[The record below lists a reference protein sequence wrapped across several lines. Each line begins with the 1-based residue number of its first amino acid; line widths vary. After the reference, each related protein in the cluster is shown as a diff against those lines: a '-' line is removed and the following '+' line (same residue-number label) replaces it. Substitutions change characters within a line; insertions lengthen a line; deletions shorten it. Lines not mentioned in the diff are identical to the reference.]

1 MSTSVSGPPSGG
13 RLPDG
18 FVVRVNRRTHVADR
32 GATLVGG
39 VPTRVLYLAA
49 VARGLLE
56 RDAAGGQRLVVRS
69 ATTAALAERLL
80 EAGIADP
87 VVGEL
92 PDPVLVDGVLAQAE
106 AVVPADTGS
115 SESLTAVTVVVPAH
129 DRPDAVARLLA
140 SIPRSVPVIVV
151 DDRSQNPAAVRR
163 VVEKHGA
170 RLIALPENLGPAG
183 ARNAG
188 LAAVTTPF
196 VAFIDSD
203 MVIDADTLP
212 LLLRHFSDPTVGL
225 VAPRVAGLEPADG
238 PNWITRYEAAR
249 SSLDLGAEP
258 SIVRPGAKVSWLPAA
273 CLVARTAAI
282 GDGFTPGMRV
292 AEDVDLVWR
301 LCESGWRV
309 RYEPAVEARH
319 EHRRTVLDWL
329 GRKAYYGTGA
339 DLLAQR
345 HGDTVAPAVYTPWTL
360 VFVGALLAQRRWSLP
375 VAAGAAVVAAV
386 RIGSRLRPTPDRWR
400 IAARLTGQGSLAAT
414 AQTAEL
420 LTRHWWPLA
429 LAGSLVSR
437 RVRRATVVAA
447 AADAVY
453 EHRRTRTGMG
463 LLLFAV
469 ARRLDDLAY
478 GAGVWWGALRAR
490 STRSLRPVVRVRS
503 RLR

>member
-1 MSTSVSGPPSGG
+1 MTG

-18 FVVRVNRRTHVADR
+18 FVVRLNRRIHVADH

-39 VPTRVLYLAA
+39 VPTRVLYLTA

-56 RDAAGGQRLVVRS
+56 RDETGAQRLIVRS
-69 ATTAALAERLL
+69 ATTAALTERLL

-92 PDPVLVDGVLAQAE
+92 PDPLPVDPLPVDPLA
-106 AVVPADTGS
+106 
-115 SESLTAVTVVVPAH
+115 AVTVVVPAH
-129 DRPDAVARLLA
+129 DRPDAVARLLG

-163 VVEKHGA
+163 VVERHGA

-212 LLLRHFSDPTVGL
+212 LLLRHFSDPRVGL
-225 VAPRVAGLEPADG
+225 VAPRIAGLEPTDG

-273 CLVARTAAI
+273 CLVARTAALTDSAI
-282 GDGFTPGMRV
+282 GVGFAPGLRV

-301 LCESGWRV
+301 LCAAGWRV

-319 EHRRTVLDWL
+319 EHRRTVCDWL

-339 DLLAQR
+339 DLLAAR
-345 HGDTVAPAVYTPWTL
+345 HGDAVAPAVYTSWTL

-375 VAAGAAVVAAV
+375 VAAGAAAVATV
-386 RIGSRLRPTPDRWR
+386 RIGWRLRPTPDRWR
-400 IAARLTGQGSLAAT
+400 IAARLAGQGALSAT

-429 LAGSLVSR
+429 LAGSLLSR

-447 AADAVY
+447 VADAVY

-463 LLLFAV
+463 LLSFAL

-478 GAGVWWGALRAR
+478 GAGVWWGALRAGSNR
-490 STRSLRPVVRVRS
+490 ALRPVVRVRS

>member
-1 MSTSVSGPPSGG
+1 MSESSPAAASGA

-18 FVVRVNRRTHVADR
+18 FVVRLNRRTHVADD
-32 GATLVGG
+32 GSTLVGG
-39 VPTRVLYLAA
+39 VPTRVLYLTAA
-49 VARGLLE
+49 ARTMLSGGRLTVSS
-56 RDAAGGQRLVVRS
+56 AA
-69 ATTAALAERLL
+69 TAALAERLL
-80 EAGIADP
+80 DAGIADP
-87 VVGEL
+87 VVAEL
-92 PDPVLVDGVLAQAE
+92 PDLGA
-106 AVVPADTGS
+106 ADP
-115 SESLTAVTVVVPAH
+115 LTAVTVVVPAH
-129 DRPDAVARLLA
+129 DRPEAVARLLA
-140 SIPRSVPVIVV
+140 SIPRSVPVVVV
-151 DDRSQNPAAVRR
+151 DDHSRNPVAVRR
-163 VVEKHGA
+163 VVERHGA
-170 RLIALPENLGPAG
+170 RLIALPENRGPAG

-212 LLLRHFSDPTVGL
+212 LLLRHFGDPRVGL

-258 SIVRPGAKVSWLPAA
+258 ANVRPGAKVSWLPAA
-273 CLVARTAAI
+273 CLVARTAAL
-282 GDGFTPGMRV
+282 GRGFSPGMRV

-301 LCESGWRV
+301 LCEAGWRV

-319 EHRRTVLDWL
+319 EHRRTVRDWL

-339 DLLAQR
+339 DTLAAR
-345 HGDTVAPAVYTPWTL
+345 HGDAVAPAVYTPWTL
-360 VFVGALLAQRRWSLP
+360 VFVGALLAQRRWSVP
-375 VAAGAAVVAAV
+375 VAGAAAVVAAV
-386 RIGSRLRPTPDRWR
+386 RIGSRLRATPDRTR
-400 IAARLTGQGSLAAT
+400 IAVRLTGQGALAAT

-420 LTRHWWPLA
+420 LTRHWWPVA
-429 LAGSLVSR
+429 LVGSIVSR

-447 AADAVY
+447 VADAVY

-463 LLLFAV
+463 LLSFAL

-490 STRSLRPVVRVRS
+490 SSRALRPVVRVRS
-503 RLR
+503 RIR

>member
-1 MSTSVSGPPSGG
+1 MSG

-18 FVVRVNRRTHVADR
+18 FVVRLNRRTHVADR

-39 VPTRVLYLAA
+39 VPTRVLYLTAL
-49 VARGLLE
+49 ARALLE
-56 RDAAGGQRLVVRS
+56 PDRAHRDRLVVRS
-69 ATTAALAERLL
+69 AASAALAERLL

-87 VVGEL
+87 VVAEL
-92 PDPVLVDGVLAQAE
+92 PDPHGSAAGEPLA
-106 AVVPADTGS
+106 
-115 SESLTAVTVVVPAH
+115 AVTVVVPAH
-129 DRPDAVARLLA
+129 DRPEAVARLLA
-140 SIPRSVPVIVV
+140 SIPASVPVIVV
-151 DDRSQNPAAVRR
+151 DDASQRPTAVRR
-163 VVEKHGA
+163 VVEQHGG
-170 RLIALPENLGPAG
+170 RLIALRQNVGPAG

-212 LLLRHFSDPTVGL
+212 LLLRHFSDPRVGL
-225 VAPRVAGLEPADG
+225 VAPRVAGLEPAEG

-249 SSLDLGAEP
+249 SSLDLGSEP
-258 SIVRPGAKVSWLPAA
+258 ANVRPGAKVSWLPAA
-273 CLVARTAAI
+273 CLVARTEAI
-282 GDGFTPGMRV
+282 GIGFTPGMRV

-301 LCESGWRV
+301 LVDAGWRV

-339 DLLAQR
+339 DDLAAR

-375 VAAGAAVVAAV
+375 VAVGAAAVAAV
-386 RIGSRLRPTPDRWR
+386 RIGSRLRPTPDRAR
-400 IAARLTGQGSLAAT
+400 IALRLTGQGALAAA
-414 AQTAEL
+414 AQSAEL

-429 LAGSLVSR
+429 VVGSFASR
-437 RVRRATVVAA
+437 RLRRATVVAA
-447 AADAVY
+447 VADAVY
-453 EHRRTRTGMG
+453 EHRRTETGMG
-463 LLLFAV
+463 LLTFAV

-478 GAGVWWGALRAR
+478 GAGLWWGAVRAR
-490 STRSLRPVVRVRS
+490 SIRALRPVVRLRS

>member
-1 MSTSVSGPPSGG
+1 MSERLLEPAAADGQ
-13 RLPDG
+13 LPDG
-18 FVVRVNRRTHVADR
+18 FVVRLNRRTHVAD
-32 GATLVGG
+32 GGGTIVGG
-39 VPTRVLYLAA
+39 APTRVLYLTAA
-49 VARGLLE
+49 ARTMLS
-56 RDAAGGQRLVVRS
+56 GGRLAVS
-69 ATTAALAERLL
+69 SPATAALAERLID
-80 EAGIADP
+80 AGIADP
-87 VVGEL
+87 VVEDL
-92 PDPVLVDGVLAQAE
+92 PDLGVPDL
-106 AVVPADTGS
+106 
-115 SESLTAVTVVVPAH
+115 LTAVTVVVPAH
-129 DRPDAVARLLA
+129 DRPEAVARLLG

-163 VVEKHGA
+163 VVERHGA
-170 RLIALPENLGPAG
+170 RLIALPENRGPAG

-212 LLLRHFSDPTVGL
+212 LLLRHFSDPRLGL
-225 VAPRVAGLEPADG
+225 VAPRIAGLEPADG

-258 SIVRPGAKVSWLPAA
+258 SIVRPGARVSWLPAA
-273 CLVARTAAI
+273 CLIARTAALTDPAI
-282 GDGFTPGMRV
+282 GVGFSPGMRV

-301 LCESGWRV
+301 LCDAGWRV

-319 EHRRTVLDWL
+319 EHRRTVRDWL

-360 VFVGALLAQRRWSLP
+360 VLVVALLAQRRWSLP
-375 VAAGAAVVAAV
+375 VAAGAAAVAAV
-386 RIGSRLRPTPDRWR
+386 RIGTRLRPTQHRTR
-400 IAARLTGQGSLAAT
+400 IALRLTGQGALAAT

-420 LTRHWWPLA
+420 LSRHWWPLA
-429 LAGSLVSR
+429 VVGSLLSR

-453 EHRRTRTGMG
+453 EHARTRTGMG
-463 LLLFAV
+463 LLSFAL

-478 GAGVWWGALRAR
+478 GAGVWWGAVRAGSSR
-490 STRSLRPVVRVRS
+490 ALRPVVRVRS
-503 RLR
+503 RIR

>member
-1 MSTSVSGPPSGG
+1 VTAPRNVSGARG

-18 FVVRVNRRTHVADR
+18 FVVQLNRRTHVADL

-39 VPTRVLYLAA
+39 APTRVLYLTAA
-49 VARGLLE
+49 ARTMLS
-56 RDAAGGQRLVVRS
+56 GGRLVVSS
-69 ATTAALAERLL
+69 ASTAVLAERLID
-80 EAGIADP
+80 AGIADP
-87 VVGEL
+87 VVAEL
-92 PDPVLVDGVLAQAE
+92 PDLGV
-106 AVVPADTGS
+106 PDT
-115 SESLTAVTVVVPAH
+115 LTAVTVVVPAH
-129 DRPDAVARLLA
+129 DRPEAVARLLA

-163 VVEKHGA
+163 VVERQGA
-170 RLIALPENLGPAG
+170 RLISLPENLGPAG

-212 LLLRHFSDPTVGL
+212 LLLRHFSDSTVGL
-225 VAPRVAGLEPADG
+225 VAPRIAGLEPIDG

-282 GDGFTPGMRV
+282 TDPAIGVGFTPGMRV

-301 LCESGWRV
+301 LCAAGWRV

-319 EHRRTVLDWL
+319 EHRRTVRDWL

-345 HGDTVAPAVYTPWTL
+345 HGDTVAPAVYTPWTF

-375 VAAGAAVVAAV
+375 VAAGAAAVAAV
-386 RIGSRLRPTPDRWR
+386 RIGARLRRTPDRSW
-400 IAARLTGQGSLAAT
+400 IALRLTGQGAFAAM

-437 RVRRATVVAA
+437 RVRRAAVAA
-447 AADAVY
+447 AVADAVY

-463 LLLFAV
+463 LLSFAL

-478 GAGVWWGALRAR
+478 GTGVWWGALRGGSSRA
-490 STRSLRPVVRVRS
+490 LRPVVKVRS
-503 RLR
+503 RIR